1 MKTQNTIT
9 RHTIILLI
17 FSIWIAGIDMTAQD
31 SIRAFTIE
39 EAQAF
44 ALENN
49 LNIRNAQLDV
59 EHAKKVVWENLSLY
73 MPQVNSGIIYNNN
86 LSLQTSLIPAE
97 IFGGPA
103 GEYIEVQFGTQHNA
117 TASITATQIIINMP
131 YIIGLQAA
139 NLFRNLSEHTL
150 EKTEIDIKELIAQN
164 YYLALLAEESFEIID
179 SNYQNVLNTISET
192 EKLYEAGFVEEMDID
207 NLRVTALSLES
218 AMKSAERQIELA
230 YRMLKYQLGIDLN
243 VTIELTENLT
253 EIILEIDR
261 ERAISIPF
269 NVSDHIDYRLLDIQ
283 EELAFM
289 NLKRQKM
296 EYLPS
301 LDASFLNNWM
311 AMRNQ
316 FNFFDADQ
324 NWYYSSVL
332 GFTLNI
338 PIFSSGNKRA
348 QVSERKIEY
357 EKAMNAK
364 KLTSDGLILQH
375 QQARSDFIS
384 AYDQYLNEK
393 ENIDISAKV
402 LEKTRIKV
410 REGMASSLDF
420 TQVNNQYLQTE
431 TNYISA
437 MVELLNAKLRLDKA
451 LNRL

>member
-1 MKTQNTIT
+1 MKVHKTIYL
-9 RHTIILLI
+9 RYFVLLAFILVI
-17 FSIWIAGIDMTAQD
+17 PAHSMTAQD
-31 SIRAFTIE
+31 SVRAFTIK
-39 EAQAF
+39 EAQDF

-49 LNIRNAQLDV
+49 LNIRNARLDV

-73 MPQVNSGIIYNNN
+73 LPQVNSGINYNNN

-97 IFGGPA
+97 IFGGNP

-117 TASITATQIIINMP
+117 TASITATQMIINMP

-139 NLFRNLSEHTL
+139 SVFKSLSEQNL
-150 EKTEIDIKELIAQN
+150 EKTEIEIRELIAQN
-164 YYLALLAEESFEIID
+164 YYLALLAEESYEIID
-179 SNYQNVLNTISET
+179 SNYQNVLKTIQET
-192 EKLYEAGFVEEMDID
+192 EKLYETGFVEEMDVD

-218 AMKSAERQIELA
+218 SMKSAERQIELA

-243 VTIELTENLT
+243 MEIELAEDLPG
-253 EIILEIDR
+253 IIREIDR
-261 ERAISIPF
+261 ERTVSIPF
-269 NVSDHIDYRLLDIQ
+269 QVTDHIDYKLLDTQ

-296 EYLPS
+296 EYIPS
-301 LDASFLNNWM
+301 LDVSFLNNWM

-316 FNFFDADQ
+316 FDFFSPAE

-338 PIFSSGNKRA
+338 PIFSSGNKIA
-348 QVSERKIEY
+348 KVSERKIEY
-357 EKAMNAK
+357 EKAVNAK
-364 KLTSDGLILQH
+364 KLTTDGLILQH
-375 QQARSDFIS
+375 QQARADFIS

-393 ENIDISAKV
+393 ENIKISAKV

-420 TQVNNQYLQTE
+420 TQVNSQYLQTE

-437 MVELLNAKLRLDKA
+437 MVEMLNAKLRLDKA